1 MRRSNGRPAET
12 PAAPRSRVAAGLRT
26 GRIGAALA
34 AIVAVLLLAGACG
47 GGGGGGGGN
56 PVDPGPPA
64 AALTFTPGGTAGGNV
79 VLLTRTGATTGQE
92 LDLAVEAREVT
103 SLYGV
108 AFDLGYPASVLSFE
122 GATQGSFLSSGG
134 FQVSLQV
141 AEETGNLIV
150 GVTRLGAVGG
160 ASGSGTLVTL
170 RFTAVGSG
178 TGNLT
183 FSRAQAVDPQG
194 RAIDDVAFVG
204 GSVQSTF

>member
-1 MRRSNGRPAET
+1 MRRS
-12 PAAPRSRVAAGLRT
+12 RSLT
-26 GRIGAALA
+26 ALCG
-34 AIVAVLLLAGACG
+34 VLLLSLACG
-47 GGGGGGGGN
+47 GGGGGGGG

-79 VLLTRTGATTGQE
+79 VLLTRTGSTSGRDLE
-92 LDLAVEAREVT
+92 LAVEAREVT

-122 GATQGSFLSSGG
+122 GATQGPFLSSGG

-178 TGNLT
+178 GGDLT
-183 FSRAQAVDPQG
+183 FSRTRAIDPQG
-194 RAIDDVAFVG
+194 QAIDDVAFVG

>member
-1 MRRSNGRPAET
+1 MRRLRFS
-12 PAAPRSRVAAGLRT
+12 AGP
-26 GRIGAALA
+26 ALA
-34 AIVAVLLLAGACG
+34 ALLSVLLLTLACG
-47 GGGGGGGGN
+47 GGGGGGGGGG

-79 VLLTRTGATTGQE
+79 VLLTRTGSTTGRDLE
-92 LDLAVEAREVT
+92 LAVEAREVS

-122 GATQGSFLSSGG
+122 GATPGTFLSGGG

-160 ASGSGTLVTL
+160 ASGSGTLATL

-178 TGNLT
+178 SGSLT
-183 FSRAQAVDPQG
+183 FSRTQAVDPQG
-194 RAIDDVAFVG
+194 VAIDDVAFVG